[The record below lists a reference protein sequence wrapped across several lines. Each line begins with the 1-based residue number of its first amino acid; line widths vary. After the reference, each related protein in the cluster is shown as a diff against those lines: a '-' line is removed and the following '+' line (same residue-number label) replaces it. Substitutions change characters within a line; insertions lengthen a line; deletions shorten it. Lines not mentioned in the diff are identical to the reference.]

1 MSSQNLRP
9 MYEMCYVCMLKANVS
24 KVSILLLFNYIRKK
38 HYILPEFLLKD
49 EVVNTQY
56 IKLLASKKFQIG
68 EKSHTFLYFVSL
80 LLCIYG
86 HCIYVVMHLFVPCLM
101 HILSGNSLG

>member
-1 MSSQNLRP
+1 
-9 MYEMCYVCMLKANVS
+9 MLKANVS
-24 KVSILLLFNYIRKK
+24 KVSILLVFNYIREN
-38 HYILPEFLLKD
+38 IIFSELLLRG

-56 IKLLASKKFQIG
+56 IKLLASKKFQTG
-68 EKSHTFLYFVSL
+68 EKSHTFLHFISL

-86 HCIYVVMHLFVPCLM
+86 HVQFVHCFM